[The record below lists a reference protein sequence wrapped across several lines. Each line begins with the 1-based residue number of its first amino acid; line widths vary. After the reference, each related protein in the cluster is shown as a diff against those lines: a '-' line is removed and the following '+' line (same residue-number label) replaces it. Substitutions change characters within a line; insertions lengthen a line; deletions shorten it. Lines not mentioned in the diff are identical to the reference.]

1 MLTEPLLDFIRRQ
14 LFSLRHILPVLQ
26 DITIRKVITKAI
38 NRPFNLAP
46 AFAFFKPRIRVF
58 MPTDVAVTQ
67 IIRIR
72 IQRQLFSNL
81 LIFYFLR
88 SFRQDRNLAEVI
100 CNAGQCADRTVSP
113 LCTILLEQ
121 PRVGPISNTPLRET
135 HQSLS
140 TVLLKVPLLEDGG
153 SSRSIR

>member
-14 LFSLRHILPVLQ
+14 LFSLRHILPALQ
-26 DITIRKVITKAI
+26 DITIGKVIIKAI
-38 NRPFNLAP
+38 NRPFNLVP
-46 AFAFFKPRIRVF
+46 AFASFGLRIRVF
-58 MPTDVAVTQ
+58 MSSDTAVQQ

-72 IQRQLFSNL
+72 IQRQLFFNL
-81 LIFYFLR
+81 LIFCFLR
-88 SFRQDRNLAEVI
+88 SFRLDRNLAEVI
-100 CNAGQCADRTVSP
+100 CNAGQCADRTASP

-121 PRVGPISNTPLRET
+121 PRVGLISNTPLRET